1 VTASAIRNRPT
12 GYRHR
17 HHVIGWQSM
26 NVAHTPSVRTLA
38 AALLLSAAAAAVAAA
53 AQTEV
58 DDEGLCSH
66 DEGVE
71 VGIAGEPD
79 PGTCPQSLAEEFHDG
94 WREGRQL
101 RHAERE
107 IAELEELLVERSRR
121 YLAVTDALTA
131 TETHL
136 VRADADAI
144 ERARWIE
151 ETKQLTTELRDLEAD
166 IDALELEIGSRK
178 EALASLRL
186 RVADAG

>member
-1 VTASAIRNRPT
+1 
-12 GYRHR
+12 
-17 HHVIGWQSM
+17 M
-26 NVAHTPSVRTLA
+26 NVMHTPSVRMLA
-38 AALLLSAAAAAVAAA
+38 AALLMSTATTAVAAD
-53 AQTEV
+53 AQTEA

-66 DEGVE
+66 DAGVE
-71 VGIAGEPD
+71 VGIAGAPD
-79 PGTCPQSLAEEFHDG
+79 PGTCPQALAEEFHEG
-94 WREGRQL
+94 WLEGRRL

-107 IAELEELLVERSRR
+107 IAELEELLVEQSRR
-121 YLAVTDALTA
+121 FLAVTDALTA

-144 ERARWIE
+144 ERARWLE